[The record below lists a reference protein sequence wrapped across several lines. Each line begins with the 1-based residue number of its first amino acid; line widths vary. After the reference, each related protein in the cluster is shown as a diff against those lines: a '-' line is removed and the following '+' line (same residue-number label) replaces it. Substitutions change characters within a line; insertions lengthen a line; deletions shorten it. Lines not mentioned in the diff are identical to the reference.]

1 MGGRT
6 MKNKKKNNVGAEFL
20 SLAPS
25 QYQERSLEY
34 RVHYRGVP
42 EPFTKVR
49 AVCDSELRD
58 KGEASAREIQQ
69 PISFRLVAAR
79 VSLRMA
85 PDACAATPRAPH
97 VFQHGQDTCRTPPLL
112 PDVRLHD

>member
-6 MKNKKKNNVGAEFL
+6 MKKKKKKNVGAEFL

-58 KGEASAREIQQ
+58 KGEASAREFVNNIHK
-69 PISFRLVAAR
+69 IRKRDTYTSFGAC
-79 VSLRMA
+79 SYFH
-85 PDACAATPRAPH
+85 PD
-97 VFQHGQDTCRTPPLL
+97 
-112 PDVRLHD
+112 